1 MKHLYIKI
9 SVILSAIVLLAFAP
23 DTFLLPESFYLH
35 KGDQLNLHV
44 LTGTNFVKEGESRYS
59 TAKTVT
65 FNLYEGSK
73 KTDLTKIAKDSA
85 APVISYPLNNNGL
98 GMVEMHNKAEITDI
112 PRDQFVTYLSEQGYD
127 NLAEKLK
134 NSNSLY
140 FTEKSTRYLKTLFT
154 VDNPSGNIYEKVLN
168 NDFEITLKQN
178 PYKKNYGED
187 ITALINYKGKPLKNS
202 PAYLYIKTASGNVYP
217 QKFDTDAQGLIYITL
232 SRDGIYMIRCVHIE
246 ESTGKDADYETNS
259 TSFTFAF
266 SNQNEMPNTYKE
278 FGFGNKH

>member
-1 MKHLYIKI
+1 MKHAYLKI
-9 SVILSAIVLLAFAP
+9 SIVLSAIVLLAFAP

-35 KGDQLNLHV
+35 KGDKLDLHV
-44 LTGTNFVKEGESRYS
+44 LTGTNFVKEGENKYS
-59 TAKTVT
+59 SVNTVK
-65 FNLYEGSK
+65 FNIYEGSK

-98 GMVEMHNKAEITDI
+98 GMIEMNNKAEVNDI
-112 PRDQFVTYLSEQGYD
+112 PRDQFVTYLTEQGFD
-127 NLAEKLK
+127 NLADKLK

-154 VDNPSGNIYEKVLN
+154 VDNPSGNIYEKVMN

-178 PYKKNYGED
+178 PYKKSYGED

-202 PAYLYIKTASGNVYP
+202 PVYLYIKTASGNVYP
-217 QKFDTDAQGLIYITL
+217 QKFDTDAAGLIYFTL

-246 ESTGKDADYETNS
+246 ESTSKDADYETTS

-266 SNQNEMPNTYKE
+266 SNQNEMPNNYNE
-278 FGFGNKH
+278 FCFGNKH

>member
-1 MKHLYIKI
+1 MKHAYLKI
-9 SVILSAIVLLAFAP
+9 SIVLSAIVLLAFAP

-35 KGDQLNLHV
+35 KGDKLSLHV
-44 LTGTNFVKEGESRYS
+44 LTGTNFAKEGENKYS
-59 TAKTVT
+59 SVNTVK
-65 FNLYEGSK
+65 FNIYEGSK

-98 GMVEMHNKAEITDI
+98 GMIEMNSKAEVNDV
-112 PRDQFVTYLSEQGYD
+112 PRDQFVTYLGEQGFD
-127 NLAEKLK
+127 NLADKLK

-140 FTEKSTRYLKTLFT
+140 FTEKTTRYLKTLFT
-154 VDNPSGNIYEKVLN
+154 VDNPGGNIYEKVMN

-178 PYKKNYGED
+178 PYKKSYGED

-217 QKFDTDAQGLIYITL
+217 QKFDTDAAGLIYFTL

-246 ESTGKDADYETNS
+246 ESTSKDADYETTS